1 MKGASQPRNN
11 NDFLGKYSL
20 TAECLGTSLLFPL
33 PQNLFG
39 RTHSVCAYGQS
50 RDCWYS
56 ARTYSWH
63 RNYLNLYPY

>member
-11 NDFLGKYSL
+11 NDFLDKYSRK
-20 TAECLGTSLLFPL
+20 AECLGTSLLLPL

-50 RDCWYS
+50 RDC
-56 ARTYSWH
+56 
-63 RNYLNLYPY
+63 